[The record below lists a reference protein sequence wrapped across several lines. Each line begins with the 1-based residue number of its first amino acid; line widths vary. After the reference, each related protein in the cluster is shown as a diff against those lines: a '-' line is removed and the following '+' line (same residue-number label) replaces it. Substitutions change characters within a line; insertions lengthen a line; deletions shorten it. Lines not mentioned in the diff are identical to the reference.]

1 MSTQDIQLLYFKERE
16 ELDKI
21 ITFDLDD
28 EYGLSKAYNEAIY
41 EDIKRR
47 GYLPRR
53 VVKKKLSELIS
64 AIFNNWSATC

>member
-28 EYGLSKAYNEAIY
+28 EYGLSNAYNEAIY